1 MEINEFVETNTGKKA
16 LKSIELSKKELK
28 ETYGYTQ
35 EELDHIEH
43 LMLKNTHEIYALAEQ
58 YEEEYMFQAN
68 NVYKYRKLLIEI
80 ADIVGAKS
88 PVLDDSDNMIEAMF
102 YTLPQEIKNLKDQIN
117 WYYCLNQSK

>member
-16 LKSIELSKKELK
+16 LKSIEFSKKELK

-68 NVYKYRKLLIEI
+68 NVYKYRKILIEI
-80 ADIVGAKS
+80 ADILGAKS

-117 WYYCLNQSK
+117 WYYCLNRSK

>member
-68 NVYKYRKLLIEI
+68 NVYKYRKILIEI
-80 ADIVGAKS
+80 ADILGAKS
-88 PVLDDSDNMIEAMF
+88 PVLDDSENMIEAMF
-102 YTLPQEIKNLKDQIN
+102 YTLPQEIIKLKDQIN
-117 WYYCLNQSK
+117 WCYSLNQSK

>member
-16 LKSIELSKKELK
+16 LKSIEFAKNELK

-68 NVYKYRKLLIEI
+68 NVYKYRKILIEI
-80 ADIVGAKS
+80 ADILGAKS

-102 YTLPQEIKNLKDQIN
+102 YTLPQEIIKLKDQIN
-117 WYYCLNQSK
+117 WCYSLNQSK

>member
-1 MEINEFVETNTGKKA
+1 MEINEFVETNTGKKT

-80 ADIVGAKS
+80 ADIIGAKS

-102 YTLPQEIKNLKDQIN
+102 YTLPQEIIKLKDQIN
-117 WYYCLNQSK
+117 WCYSLNQSK

>member
-16 LKSIELSKKELK
+16 LKSIELSKKELE
-28 ETYGYTQ
+28 ETYSYTQ

-80 ADIVGAKS
+80 ADIIGAKS
-88 PVLDDSDNMIEAMF
+88 PVLDDSENMIEAMF
-102 YTLPQEIKNLKDQIN
+102 YTLPQEIKKLKDQIN
-117 WYYCLNQSK
+117 WYESINQSK